1 MYNPYFFYEGGLSE
15 KRIRNSRK
23 KNELGIVIIEKFPIL
38 L

>member
-15 KRIRNSRK
+15 KRIRNSS
-23 KNELGIVIIEKFPIL
+23 KNELGIVVIERFPIL